1 MSHISKIELVIHSLE
16 DLKDA
21 CRQLGFEF
29 MKNQKTYQ
37 WYGRWVGDTPIARR
51 GLKLKISVIA
61 ITPYGSLVVNYEVGV
76 VKRGDHYILLWDY
89 YSVGGLEPKIGP
101 NAGKIKQAYT
111 VARVEKKARRK
122 GYRVLEKKIDQSI
135 RLVLTA

>member
-1 MSHISKIELVIHSLE
+1 MSHISKIELVIHSLA
-16 DLKDA
+16 DLEVA
-21 CRQLGFEF
+21 CCKLGFEF
-29 MKNQKTYQ
+29 IKNQKTYK
-37 WYGRWVGDTPIARR
+37 WYGRWVGDTPLPE
-51 GLKLKISVIA
+51 GVKIEDIGNCDHA
-61 ITPYGSLVVNYEVGV
+61 IRVPGCEYEVGV

-89 YSVGGLEPKIGP
+89 YSVGGLEVKIGP

-111 VARVEKKARRK
+111 VARVRKEARRK

>member
-29 MKNQKTYQ
+29 IKNQKTFK
-37 WYGRWVGDTPIARR
+37 WYGRWVGDTPLPEGI
-51 GLKLKISVIA
+51 KIEDLGKCDHA
-61 ITPYGSLVVNYEVGV
+61 IRVPGCDYEVGI

-89 YSVGGLEPKIGP
+89 YSVGGLEVKIGP

-111 VARVEKKARRK
+111 VARVRKEARRK

>member
-29 MKNQKTYQ
+29 IKNQKTFK
-37 WYGRWVGDTPIARR
+37 WYGRWVGDTPLPEGINIEDL
-51 GLKLKISVIA
+51 GKCDHA
-61 ITPYGSLVVNYEVGV
+61 IRVPGCNYEVGV
-76 VKRGDHYILLWDY
+76 VKRGDHYTLLWDY
-89 YSVGGLEPKIGP
+89 YSAGGLEPKIGP
-101 NAGKIKQAYT
+101 NAGKIKQEYT
-111 VARVEKKARRK
+111 VARVKKKARIK

>member
-29 MKNQKTYQ
+29 IKNQKTFK
-37 WYGRWVGDTPIARR
+37 WYGRWVGDTPLPEGI
-51 GLKLKISVIA
+51 KIEDLGKCDHA
-61 ITPYGSLVVNYEVGV
+61 IRVPGCDYEVGI

-89 YSVGGLEPKIGP
+89 YSEGGLEVKIGP

-111 VARVEKKARRK
+111 VARVRKEARRK

>member
-21 CRQLGFEF
+21 CRKLGFEF
-29 MKNQKTYQ
+29 IKNQKTFK
-37 WYGRWVGDTPIARR
+37 WYGRWVGDTPLPEGI
-51 GLKLKISVIA
+51 KIEDLGKCDHA
-61 ITPYGSLVVNYEVGV
+61 IRVPGCDYEVGI

-89 YSVGGLEPKIGP
+89 YSEGGLEVKIGP

-111 VARVEKKARRK
+111 VARVRKEARRK